1 MKLYFKLIVI
11 AAFCLLSQTN
21 SAQEP
26 NSKLTQSEKRKIVS
40 TIQSHLKTT
49 YVNLEKANKMIE
61 VLNINLKSKKY
72 KTINNPT
79 EFSEALTKDLQNSS
93 KDLHIKVNYEPKP
106 IANREQMFSEDIRL
120 KKEQMMAKKMAEI
133 NFGFMETKILHG
145 NIGYL
150 NLRLFA
156 DTKYAEE
163 AAIAAMNFL
172 SNTNAIIIDLRYNK
186 GGVPSMIQLLSSYFF
201 KDNPVLLSNFY
212 ERKTNSETQLYTLNT
227 IKESKMVN
235 TPLYILTSKN
245 TFSAAE
251 AFAYSLKHYNKAIV
265 IGEITKGG
273 ANRTK
278 RVTIN
283 NQFSISIPYI
293 EAIHPS
299 TKSNWEGV
307 GVQPNIK
314 TSIKDA
320 FATAYLEA
328 LHATVKRNKK
338 SILNQV
344 GYTLLQESKIE
355 DAILIFK
362 ANTMSFPEDANTWD
376 SLGEAYAINKQ
387 LEKALT
393 AYKKAKV
400 LDPNLES
407 AKRMIQKLQT
417 RS

>member
-1 MKLYFKLIVI
+1 MKLNFKFVVIVT
-11 AAFCLLSQTN
+11 FCLLFQTI
-21 SAQEP
+21 SAQEV
-26 NSKLTQSEKRKIVS
+26 NYVLSQDKKQNIVT

-49 YVNLEKANKMIE
+49 YVNLEKANKMIK
-61 VLNINLKSKKY
+61 VLNVNLKSKKY
-72 KTINNPT
+72 KAITNPT
-79 EFSEALTKDLQNSS
+79 EFSKVLTKDLQTSS
-93 KDLHIKVNYEPKP
+93 KDLHLKVNYKPKQV
-106 IANREQMFSEDIRL
+106 AENRQLSSEDIRL
-120 KKEQMMAKKMAEI
+120 KKEQMKAKKMAEI
-133 NFGFMETKILHG
+133 NFGFMETKILRG

-150 NLRLFA
+150 NLCLFA

-163 AAIAAMNFL
+163 TATAAMNFL
-172 SNTNAIIIDLRYNK
+172 SNTNAVIIDLRNNK

-212 ERKTNSETQLYTLNT
+212 ERKTNAETQLYTLN
-227 IKESKMVN
+227 INEESKMAN
-235 TPLYILTSKN
+235 KPLYILTSKK

-251 AFAYSLKHYNKAIV
+251 AFAYSLKYYNKAIV
-265 IGEITKGG
+265 VGEVTKGG

-278 RVTIN
+278 RITIN

-293 EAIHPS
+293 EAIHPV

-314 TSIKDA
+314 TSKKDA
-320 FATAYLEA
+320 FARAYLEA
-328 LHATVKRNKK
+328 LNNTIKRNKK
-338 SILNQV
+338 SVLNQV
-344 GYTLLQESKIE
+344 GYALLQESKTE

-376 SLGEAYAINKQ
+376 SLGEAYVISKQ

-393 AYKKAKV
+393 AYKKAIA

-407 AKRMIQKLQT
+407 AKRMIQKLQS

>member
-11 AAFCLLSQTN
+11 TVFCLWFQTI
-21 SAQEP
+21 SAQEA
-26 NSKLTQSEKRKIVS
+26 NYVLSQDEKQNIVT

-49 YVNLEKANKMIE
+49 YVNLEKVNKMIE
-61 VLNINLKSKKY
+61 VLNVNLKSKKY
-72 KTINNPT
+72 KAINNPT
-79 EFSEALTKDLQNSS
+79 EFSKILTKDLQNIS
-93 KDLHIKVNYEPKP
+93 KDLHLKLSYKPKQV
-106 IANREQMFSEDIRL
+106 AKNKQLASEDIRL

-163 AAIAAMNFL
+163 TATAAMSFL
-172 SNTNAIIIDLRYNK
+172 NNTNAIIIDLRNNK
-186 GGVPSMIQLLSSYFF
+186 GGVPSMVQLLSSYFF

-212 ERKTNSETQLYTLNT
+212 ERKTNAETQLYTLNT
-227 IKESKMVN
+227 NKESKMVN
-235 TPLYILTSKN
+235 KPLYILTSKS

-265 IGEITKGG
+265 VGEVTKGG

-278 RVTIN
+278 RITIN

-293 EAIHPS
+293 EAIHPV
-299 TKSNWEGV
+299 TKSNWEGI
-307 GVQPNIK
+307 GVEPNIK
-314 TSIKDA
+314 TSKKNA

-328 LHATVKRNKK
+328 LNNTVKRNKQ
-338 SILNQV
+338 SVLNQV
-344 GYTLLQESKIE
+344 GYALLQESKTE

-362 ANTMSFPEDANTWD
+362 ANIMSFPEDANTWD
-376 SLGEAYAINKQ
+376 SLGEAYVVNKQ

-393 AYKKAKV
+393 AYKKAIA

-407 AKRMIQKLQT
+407 AKRMIQKLQ
-417 RS
+417 SKS

>member
-1 MKLYFKLIVI
+1 MKFFFKFIVI
-11 AAFCLLSQTN
+11 VTCCFWFQTI
-21 SAQEP
+21 SAQVA
-26 NSKLTQSEKRKIVS
+26 NNILTQDEKQNIVA

-61 VLNINLKSKKY
+61 ALNINLKSKKY
-72 KTINNPT
+72 KAINNPA
-79 EFSEALTKDLQNSS
+79 EFSKALTKDLQNSS
-93 KDLHIKVNYEPKP
+93 KDLHLQVNYKPKR
-106 IANREQMFSEDIRL
+106 IAKNKQVSSEDMRL
-120 KKEQMMAKKMAEI
+120 KKEQMMAKKMAQI

-156 DTKYAEE
+156 DTKYAKET
-163 AAIAAMNFL
+163 ATAAMRFL

-212 ERKTNSETQLYTLNT
+212 ERKTNTETQLYTLN
-227 IKESKMVN
+227 IDEKSKMVN
-235 TPLYILTSKN
+235 KPLYILTSKK

-265 IGEITKGG
+265 VGEVTKGG

-278 RVTIN
+278 RITIN

-293 EAIHPS
+293 EAIHPV
-299 TKSNWEGV
+299 TKSNWEGT

-314 TSIKDA
+314 TSKKDA

-328 LHATVKRNKK
+328 LNNTVKRNKK
-338 SILNQV
+338 AVLNQV
-344 GYTLLQESKIE
+344 GYTLLQEKKLD
-355 DAILIFK
+355 DAIIIFK
-362 ANTMSFPEDANTWD
+362 SNTLSFPKDANTWD
-376 SLGEAYAINKQ
+376 SLGEAYVANKQ
-387 LEKALT
+387 LEKAIEV
-393 AYKKAKV
+393 YKKALV
-400 LDPNLES
+400 LDPSLES
-407 AKRMIQKLQT
+407 AKRMIQKLQS
-417 RS
+417 RN

>member
-1 MKLYFKLIVI
+1 MKFFLKFIVI
-11 AAFCLLSQTN
+11 VTCCFWFQTI
-21 SAQEP
+21 SAQEV
-26 NSKLTQSEKRKIVS
+26 NNILTQYEKQNIVAKIQ
-40 TIQSHLKTT
+40 THLKTT
-49 YVNLEKANKMIE
+49 YVNLEIANKMIE
-61 VLNINLKSKKY
+61 TLNINLKSKKY
-72 KTINNPT
+72 KAINNPV
-79 EFSEALTKDLQNSS
+79 EFSKALTKDLQNSS
-93 KDLHIKVNYEPKP
+93 KDLHLQVNYKPKR
-106 IANREQMFSEDIRL
+106 IAKNKQVSSEDIRL

-156 DTKYAEE
+156 DTKYAKE
-163 AAIAAMNFL
+163 AAIAAMRFL

-212 ERKTNSETQLYTLNT
+212 ERKTKTETQLYTLSTNE
-227 IKESKMVN
+227 ESKMVN
-235 TPLYILTSKN
+235 KPLYILTSKS

-265 IGEITKGG
+265 VGEVTKGG

-293 EAIHPS
+293 EAIHPN
-299 TKSNWEGV
+299 TKTNWEGT

-314 TSIKDA
+314 TSKKDA

-328 LHATVKRNKK
+328 LNNTVKRNKK
-338 SILNQV
+338 SVLNQV
-344 GYTLLQESKIE
+344 GYTLLQENKLE

-362 ANTMSFPEDANTWD
+362 ANTISFPEDANTWD
-376 SLGEAYAINKQ
+376 SLGEAYVINKQ
-387 LEKALT
+387 LEKAIE
-393 AYKKAKV
+393 AYKKAIV

-407 AKRMIQKLQT
+407 AKQMVQKLQ
-417 RS
+417 SKS

>member
-1 MKLYFKLIVI
+1 MKFFLKFIVI
-11 AAFCLLSQTN
+11 VTCCFWFQTI
-21 SAQEP
+21 SAQVA
-26 NSKLTQSEKRKIVS
+26 NNTLTQDEKQIIVA
-40 TIQSHLKTT
+40 TIQSYLKTT
-49 YVNLEKANKMIE
+49 YVNLEKADKMIE
-61 VLNINLKSKKY
+61 ALNINLKSKKY
-72 KTINNPT
+72 KAIKNPA
-79 EFSEALTKDLQNSS
+79 EFSIVLTKDLQNSS
-93 KDLHIKVNYEPKP
+93 KDLHLQVNYKPKR
-106 IANREQMFSEDIRL
+106 IAKNKQVSSEDIRL

-156 DTKYAEE
+156 DTKYAKE
-163 AAIAAMNFL
+163 AVTAAMRFL

-212 ERKTNSETQLYTLNT
+212 ERKTKTETQLYTLNT
-227 IKESKMVN
+227 NEESKMVN
-235 TPLYILTSKN
+235 KQLYILTSKK

-265 IGEITKGG
+265 VGEVTKGG

-278 RVTIN
+278 RVAIN

-293 EAIHPS
+293 EAIHPV
-299 TKSNWEGV
+299 TKSNWEGT

-314 TSIKDA
+314 TSKKDA

-328 LHATVKRNKK
+328 LNNTVKRNKK
-338 SILNQV
+338 AVLNQV
-344 GYTLLQESKIE
+344 GYTLLQEKKLD
-355 DAILIFK
+355 DAIIIFK
-362 ANTMSFPEDANTWD
+362 SNTLSFPKDANTWD
-376 SLGEAYAINKQ
+376 SLGEAYVANKQ
-387 LEKALT
+387 LEKAIEV
-393 AYKKAKV
+393 YKKALA

-407 AKRMIQKLQT
+407 AKRMIQKLQS
-417 RS
+417 RN